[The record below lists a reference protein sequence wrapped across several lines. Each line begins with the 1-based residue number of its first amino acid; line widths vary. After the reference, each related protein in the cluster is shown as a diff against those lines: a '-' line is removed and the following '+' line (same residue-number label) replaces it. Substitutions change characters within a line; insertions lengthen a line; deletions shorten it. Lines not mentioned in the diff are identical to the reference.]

1 MIANFINAVAILIGT
16 TLGRLLGVRLPER
29 LVETLF
35 QALGLGILL
44 TGATMALQGEKIIPI
59 IISLILGA
67 AIGEIINL
75 EGLLEALGR
84 KLEKRLGSDHGDFS
98 RAFVGASLIYC
109 VGAMAITG
117 ALEAGLN
124 HNYTIL
130 YVKSLLDGTLAVI
143 LTTKLGI
150 GVGFSA
156 LSVLAYQGT
165 LTLGATWIAPFLDPT
180 AVKEITAT
188 GGLLIVA
195 IALNLLKIKE
205 FRVGNLLPA
214 IFLVGILASLF

>member
-1 MIANFINAVAILIGT
+1 MIANFINAVAILLGT

-44 TGATMALQGEKIIPI
+44 TGATMALQGEKVIPI
-59 IISLILGA
+59 IVSLILGA
-67 AIGEIINL
+67 TIGEIINV
-75 EGLLEALGR
+75 EGRLEALAR
-84 KLEKRLGSDHGDFS
+84 KLENGLGCDHGDFG

-124 HNYTIL
+124 HNYTTL

-156 LSVLAYQGT
+156 LSVLVYQGT
-165 LTLGATWIAPFLDPT
+165 LTLGATWIAPFLDP
-180 AVKEITAT
+180 AAIKEITAT
-188 GGLLIVA
+188 GGLLIMA

-214 IFLVGILASLF
+214 IFLVGILVSFF